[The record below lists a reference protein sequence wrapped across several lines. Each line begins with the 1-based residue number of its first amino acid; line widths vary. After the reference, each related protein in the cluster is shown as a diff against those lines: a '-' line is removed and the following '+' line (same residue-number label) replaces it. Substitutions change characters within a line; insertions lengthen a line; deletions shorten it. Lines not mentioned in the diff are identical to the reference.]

1 MAAVIQPLERNPAMR
16 VVLCLRSFACA
27 FMVVS
32 TLGGCNSASKPA
44 AIESEPTSAANRPE
58 PIVAA
63 PAHAA
68 EDNVHTQTHPS
79 KTSPPVPKVAV
90 ASTAES
96 VAVPAGTVAIDG
108 KSIAVAAFAI
118 GRTEVTTEAYARC
131 VAEKK
136 CSPAASDDIA
146 CNWPKRKAKGK
157 HPINCVTVEQAEA
170 YCEYESER
178 LPTVAEWQLAAGG
191 PEKRHYPWGSTHPS
205 NIQVTEPPAGGAYGP
220 GAARHY
226 LCWSGDGTDREKYPT
241 WTCPVGSFPAGNTP
255 SGISDLAGNVA
266 EWTSTTV
273 KLPHG
278 PVHHVIK
285 GGGYNFD
292 GLGRLEVAVEDSET
306 HGSGH
311 KAPDVGFRCVTGTK
325 AEAQP

>member
-1 MAAVIQPLERNPAMR
+1 MTWVVVADPRDEGVPTASNLAHSLLIPRKGTLASGLFPRRTGAEGCCSEHRRERGCAGGDSGHR
-16 VVLCLRSFACA
+16 RQVHRCGRLCHRSNGGDDRGLCALR
-27 FMVVS
+27 
-32 TLGGCNSASKPA
+32 
-44 AIESEPTSAANRPE
+44 
-58 PIVAA
+58 
-63 PAHAA
+63 
-68 EDNVHTQTHPS
+68 
-79 KTSPPVPKVAV
+79 
-90 ASTAES
+90 
-96 VAVPAGTVAIDG
+96 
-108 KSIAVAAFAI
+108 
-118 GRTEVTTEAYARC
+118 GR
-131 VAEKK
+131 KK

-146 CNWPKRKAKGK
+146 CNWPKRKAKGE

-170 YCEYESER
+170 YCAYESAR

-191 PEKRHYPWGSTHPS
+191 PEKRPYPWGSTHPS

-311 KAPDVGFRCVTGTK
+311 QAPDVGFRCVTGTK